1 MQSANSFHRGHT
13 HDARIPRAGR
23 FANLR
28 RSLRSAAL
36 AVSALSMLGAC
47 NVVAANDLMVMG
59 WIENAE
65 LEDTGLRLRAKLDT
79 GARSSSLDVLDHEI
93 FKKDGRDWVRF
104 TVSDRKKTKKVLER
118 PVLKFIRI
126 RRSEAVTT
134 RRPVIEMRIC
144 IGPIAATTQVNLAN
158 RAHLNNPL
166 LIGRRFLE
174 NRILVDSSRT
184 FLTKRLT
191 CGKESK

>member
-1 MQSANSFHRGHT
+1 MQSANSFHRGRT
-13 HDARIPRAGR
+13 LDARFRRAER
-23 FANLR
+23 LAHLR
-28 RSLRSAAL
+28 RGLRSAAL
-36 AVSALSMLGAC
+36 AVSALFALGAC
-47 NVVAANDLMVMG
+47 NGVAANDLMIMG

-79 GARSSSLDVLDHEI
+79 GARSSSLDVLEHEI

-126 RRSEAVTT
+126 KRSEAVTT

-144 IGPIAATTQVNLAN
+144 VGPIAAMTQVNLAN

-174 NRILVDSSRT
+174 NRILVDSGRT

>member
-1 MQSANSFHRGHT
+1 MQSARTLFFGRTRERRVRSPGRTGGL
-13 HDARIPRAGR
+13 ARV
-23 FANLR
+23 
-28 RSLRSAAL
+28 LRSAVFV
-36 AVSALSMLGAC
+36 VSTLSLLGAW
-47 NVVAANDLMVMG
+47 NGVAANDLMIMG

-65 LEDTGLRLRAKLDT
+65 LEDTGIRLKAKLDT
-79 GARSSSLDVLDHEI
+79 GAKSSSLDVLDYEI
-93 FKKDGRDWVRF
+93 FEKDGDDWVRF

-126 RRSEAVTT
+126 KRSETVTA

-144 IGPIAATTQVNLAN
+144 IGPIAAKTQVNLAN

-174 NRILVDSSRT
+174 DRILVDSGRT
-184 FLTKRLT
+184 YLTRRLT